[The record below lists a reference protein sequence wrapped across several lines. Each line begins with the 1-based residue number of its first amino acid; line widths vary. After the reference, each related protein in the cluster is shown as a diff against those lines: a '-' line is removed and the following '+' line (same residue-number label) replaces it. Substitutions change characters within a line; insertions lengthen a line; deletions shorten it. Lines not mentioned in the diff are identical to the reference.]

1 MKAHVWFTLFMLAAA
16 SAGAQELNKKSM
28 DTRFGRELLMG
39 YCDRQGLE
47 ADEDFAESFDFY
59 YAEYT
64 PDPSVVDKIRRQ
76 VKKLSIVVILGTW
89 CGDSQE
95 QVPAFYKVL
104 DEAGFKGKHLQVVC
118 VDGQKKS
125 PGIDIT
131 RYAVEF
137 VPTIIFYRKGKE
149 LGRIVESPEYSLE
162 EDMLNIIQ

>member
-1 MKAHVWFTLFMLAAA
+1 MKAHVWFILFMLATLA
-16 SAGAQELNKKSM
+16 AGAQELNKKSM

-39 YCDRQGLE
+39 NCDRQGLE
-47 ADEDFAESFDFY
+47 ADEDFAESFDYY

-64 PDPSVVDKIRRQ
+64 PEPSVVDQIRKHM
-76 VKKLSIVVILGTW
+76 KKLSIVVILGTW

-95 QVPAFYKVL
+95 QVPAFYRVL
-104 DEAGFKGKHLQVVC
+104 DEAGFKEKHIQVIC
-118 VDGQKKS
+118 VDGHKQCA
-125 PGIDIT
+125 GIDIT
-131 RYAVEF
+131 PYAVEF